1 MDKVELLD
9 IVAPL
14 APPPAP
20 PLYGWIALGI
30 GVLILLIGSFL
41 FLMWRRRRAQRAA
54 LAQLKRTAHALRYQR
69 IDTRTAAFQTGA
81 AVRRLLLSSRSQAS
95 ADWADFSQAL
105 DRARYA
111 RQMPGAIKSRSVTE
125 RSSCQSKATRAFDAT
140 RSRYLCIPSLWN

>member
-1 MDKVELLD
+1 MDKVELVD
-9 IVAPL
+9 IVAPF

-20 PLYGWIALGI
+20 PPYGWITLGI

-41 FLMWRRRRAQRAA
+41 FLMWRRRRVQRAA

-69 IDTRTAAFQTGA
+69 IDARTAAFQTGA
-81 AVRRLLLSSRSQAS
+81 AVRRLLLSSGSQAS

-111 RQMPGAIKSRSVTE
+111 PQTPGTDTTAQLLE
-125 RSSCQSKATRAFDAT
+125 RARNLLRTQC
-140 RSRYLCIPSLWN
+140 